1 MRVVNKAIEPIV
13 VPLSVLLC
21 NLVSTLLLQVIDPL
35 VMTKMKK
42 QDKVDVL
49 ERRSVS

>member
-1 MRVVNKAIEPIV
+1 MRVVNKVIKPIV

-21 NLVSTLLLQVIDPL
+21 NLVSMLLLLVIDPL
-35 VMTKMKK
+35 VMMKMKK